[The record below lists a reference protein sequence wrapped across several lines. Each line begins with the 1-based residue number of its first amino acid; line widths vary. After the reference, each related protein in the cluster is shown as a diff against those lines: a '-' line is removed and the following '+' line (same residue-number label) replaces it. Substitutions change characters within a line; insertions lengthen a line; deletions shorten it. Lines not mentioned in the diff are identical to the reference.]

1 MFNTSRSPYLICFH
15 PPKVII
21 ERYSFEVELLAQTPT
36 SMHGSS
42 EGHSGYIYKRSNCIP
57 SSGPVVC
64 DEAYLEAYELVKC
77 GLATLCDTVVERV
90 DKELYGGRAT
100 RAKNVIHCIES
111 GNDMTTPGKN

>member
-1 MFNTSRSPYLICFH
+1 MFNASRSQYLICFH
-15 PPKVII
+15 PPKAII
-21 ERYSFEVELLAQTPT
+21 EKYRFEVELITQTPT

-42 EGHSGYIYKRSNCIP
+42 EGHSGYIYKRRNVIP
-57 SSGPVVC
+57 SAVPVAC

-100 RAKNVIHCIES
+100 RAMNVIHCIES
-111 GNDMTTPGKN
+111 GTDITTPGKC